1 MEESTPSPETA
12 AGPGDKNDSEE
23 NEQAELYHTTTSPEF
38 LQWRKQVQAKLSI
51 LEQNIDPLVAR
62 HQYNLENSR
71 IYSIPEEILVMA
83 MRFLNDEDAAA
94 LFCLRQ
100 VSRG

>member
-1 MEESTPSPETA
+1 M
-12 AGPGDKNDSEE
+12 
-23 NEQAELYHTTTSPEF
+23 
-38 LQWRKQVQAKLSI
+38 
-51 LEQNIDPLVAR
+51 DPLVAR

-100 VSRG
+100 VSRR